1 MKKKISII
9 LLSVILIMSL
19 VGLKPTMAVATT
31 LSATNKTV
39 NSGEEIS
46 ISISSSIDLTGW
58 TISVSSGGGC
68 TFVSASGGEVNG
80 KSVFGTS
87 SSGTKS
93 LATYKFKAPTVTK
106 DTTYT
111 IKFSGSDMC
120 DVNTDEVSS
129 TTCSAT
135 ITVKAKVQTSTNTN
149 TNTNNNTN
157 TGTANKEEPK
167 KEEPKKEEVKK
178 GTIDTFYINGIKV
191 KQYLNVTNKDS
202 VSIKVNTSTKEGA
215 TVYNSATKKTYKLK
229 SGTATNIQIV
239 EGTNT
244 LTITLDTGHKET
256 RKIYSQKEEVVE
268 PNVIEEKKEE
278 VKVLLKSLGIKASVS
293 EEENVEISLTPEFS
307 SEVYEYNVILDENL
321 ADVKKLNIDAVPT
334 SEEFKVEITGNE
346 DLKVGHNTIIITVK
360 SKDEKTTATYKVLVA
375 KLAKIVPVVSEPVT
389 EVKQEVVK
397 PLWNRQQQILIS
409 VFTSIIAIM
418 GIVYAVI
425 EYRYKKEPEQSIPNS
440 GTTLEEDLN
449 KDIQI
454 DEIGDI
460 PFAKVGFEKENTDK
474 IDILKEEEYEK
485 QNEESIENNEREENK
500 KTSKRRGKH
509 F

>member
-1 MKKKISII
+1 MKRKISII
-9 LLSVILIMSL
+9 LLSVILVMSL
-19 VGLKPTMAVATT
+19 LGLKPTMAVTTT

-39 NSGEEIS
+39 NSGEEIVLN
-46 ISISSSIDLTGW
+46 ISSSVSLTGW
-58 TISVSSGGGC
+58 TIKVSSDGGC

-111 IKFSGSDMC
+111 IKFSGTDMC
-120 DVNTDEVSS
+120 DVNTDEVSNTS
-129 TTCSAT
+129 CSAT
-135 ITVKAKVQTSTNTN
+135 ITVKAKAQTSTNTE
-149 TNTNNNTN
+149 
-157 TGTANKEEPK
+157 NKEQPKQEEPK
-167 KEEPKKEEVKK
+167 KEETTKEEPKKEEVKK

-191 KQYLNVTNKDS
+191 KQFLNVTNKDS

-215 TVYNSATKKTYKLK
+215 TVYNSATKKSYKLK

-293 EEENVEISLTPEFS
+293 EEENVDISLTPEFS
-307 SEVYEYNVILDENL
+307 SEVYEYNVLLDESL
-321 ADVKKLNIDAVPT
+321 ADVTKLNIDAVPT
-334 SEEFKVEITGNE
+334 SDEFKVEISGNE
-346 DLKVGHNTIIITVK
+346 DLKVGHNTITITVK
-360 SKDEKTTATYKVLVA
+360 SKDEKNTATYKILVA
-375 KLAKIVPVVSEPVT
+375 KLAKIVPVVAEPVV
-389 EVKQEVVK
+389 EVQQEVVK
-397 PLWNRQQQILIS
+397 PLWNRNQQILIS

-425 EYRYKKEPEQSIPNS
+425 EYRYKKQSDNSIPNS
-440 GTTLEEDLN
+440 GSTLEEDLN

-460 PFAKVGFEKENTDK
+460 PFAKVGFEKEDTDK
-474 IDILKEEEYEK
+474 IDVLKDEEDKEIEEEK
-485 QNEESIENNEREENK
+485 NEIEEPK
-500 KTSKRRGKH
+500 KAKRRGKH